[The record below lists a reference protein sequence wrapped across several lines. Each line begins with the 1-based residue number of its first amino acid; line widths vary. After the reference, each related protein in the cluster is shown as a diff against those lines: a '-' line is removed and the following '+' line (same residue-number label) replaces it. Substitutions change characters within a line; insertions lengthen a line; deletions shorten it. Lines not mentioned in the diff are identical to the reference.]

1 MQKNEIV
8 QLISDN
14 TKLLNV
20 IRCYTSVDRTIL
32 SNEMNLSW
40 PTLQKSIDELKKH
53 NIILCNIP
61 KKDSP
66 DTKKEEF
73 LINSNAGYYIGISIG
88 GSQIKICMIDLNFQ
102 ILSREKLFDE
112 FIDKYNLFSNS
123 SYNILRCNEK
133 KEFGYLHTETP
144 TEFSQ
149 LQGVLN
155 YILSNII
162 ELNKQLENTNTMLL
176 GIGFAFTGA
185 VDNLH
190 KEILKAYSL
199 DCFNTLPIKHD
210 SLIYPDILSYFST
223 NNISISF
230 DNIVKAAIVSEKYS
244 LYANDNPNGIYKNRK
259 NIGCIYLGSGIG
271 SAFILNNKLY
281 RGTSNFSEIGHINV
295 TDPTMLLS
303 MRTTEDECD
312 KLCSCGGVNCL
323 EHKIRSNV
331 FGMTRDNFRRF
342 SASELRTEFLKREDA
357 HIRLQILAYYIS
369 EAIKIIT
376 NILNLDLVILTG
388 KLTQFKDELNAP
400 LYSEKS
406 SNLIT
411 YTNKDCSL
419 VTSTY
424 GALAPA
430 AGAAILSSFPETIDD
445 IVWY

>member
-1 MQKNEIV
+1 MQKNEII

-20 IRCYTSVDRTIL
+20 IRCYTAVDRTIL

-53 NIILCNIP
+53 DIIICNVP
-61 KKDSP
+61 KKDSS

-112 FIDKYNLFSNS
+112 FIDKYNLFDENDF
-123 SYNILRCNEK
+123 NIKRCNEK
-133 KEFGYLHTETP
+133 KEFGYLYTETP
-144 TEFSQ
+144 AEFSQ
-149 LQGVLN
+149 LQGILN
-155 YILSNII
+155 HILNNII
-162 ELNKQLENTNTMLL
+162 KLNKQLENTSTTLL
-176 GIGFAFTGA
+176 GVGFAFTGA
-185 VDNLH
+185 VDNVH

-199 DCFNTLPIKHD
+199 DCFNNLPIKYD
-210 SLIYPDILSYFST
+210 SLIYPDVLSYFSA

-281 RGTSNFSEIGHINV
+281 RGTSNFSEIGHIDV
-295 TDPTMLLS
+295 TDPVELLS
-303 MRTTEDECD
+303 MRTTKDNCD
-312 KLCSCGGVNCL
+312 PLCSCGGGNCL

-331 FGMTRDNFRRF
+331 FGMKRDEFKKF
-342 SASELRTEFLKREDA
+342 SASELRTEFIKREDSN
-357 HIRLQILAYYIS
+357 IRLQILAYYTN
-369 EAIKIIT
+369 EAIKTIT

-430 AGAAILSSFPETIDD
+430 AGAAILASFPEIIHD
-445 IVWY
+445 VLWY